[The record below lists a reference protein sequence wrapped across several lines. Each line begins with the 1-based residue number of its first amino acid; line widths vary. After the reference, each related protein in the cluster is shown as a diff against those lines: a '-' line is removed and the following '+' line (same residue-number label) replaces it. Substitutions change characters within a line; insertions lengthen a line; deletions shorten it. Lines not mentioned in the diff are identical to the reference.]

1 MPNTAS
7 AKKALRSSQR
17 KRLFNLARKKKITD
31 ALKDLRRAIKTGE
44 TNLSPLIAK
53 VYSALD
59 KAAKSN
65 YIHKNKA
72 SRKKSR
78 IAKMVNKLLAK
89 S

>member
-1 MPNTAS
+1 M
-7 AKKALRSSQR
+7 
-17 KRLFNLARKKKITD
+17 
-31 ALKDLRRAIKTGE
+31 RRAIKTGE

-78 IAKMVNKLLAK
+78 VAKMVNKILAK
-89 S
+89 N